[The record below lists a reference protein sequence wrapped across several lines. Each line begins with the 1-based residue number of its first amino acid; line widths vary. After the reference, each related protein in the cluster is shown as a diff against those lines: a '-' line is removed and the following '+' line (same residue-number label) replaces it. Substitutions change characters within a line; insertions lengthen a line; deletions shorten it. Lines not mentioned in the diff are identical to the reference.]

1 MPEMVMDLVG
11 QGDGVRLWGGRWPPC
26 WDSSV
31 SSQTLA
37 VEGTR
42 GLCASRAEQ
51 PPKQRPLPVLPHT
64 PGLGPRASGKAWPP
78 GDGPRLRAPGSTPDN
93 VFLRLDYMC
102 TVPGALLPLERGKE
116 VNRTLCS
123 LWGSQGGADPSWW
136 PPNPKARPA
145 PC

>member
-42 GLCASRAEQ
+42 GLCASRAEE
-51 PPKQRPLPVLPHT
+51 
-64 PGLGPRASGKAWPP
+64 
-78 GDGPRLRAPGSTPDN
+78 RLRPTAHSPPSKDRFISLFPYPGELSN
-93 VFLRLDYMC
+93 
-102 TVPGALLPLERGKE
+102 GLL
-116 VNRTLCS
+116 V
-123 LWGSQGGADPSWW
+123 
-136 PPNPKARPA
+136 
-145 PC
+145 